1 MHFDWFEKRK
11 EFGMLF
17 VRLIVG
23 FHLVYGTQDN
33 VVSWARMLEF
43 RDFLAERGVPFPLLS
58 ANLSV
63 WAQLTCGILIL
74 LGAAIR
80 PAAIVMI
87 VNFIAAML
95 IAHRTGGYPPA
106 APALF
111 MLFTNIAFL
120 VHGAGRASVDHYLAT
135 RRAAARPVHV
145 V

>member
-95 IAHRTGGYPPA
+95 
-106 APALF
+106 
-111 MLFTNIAFL
+111 
-120 VHGAGRASVDHYLAT
+120 
-135 RRAAARPVHV
+135 
-145 V
+145 